1 MRLNLPLRIVSA
13 ICFFVLPV
21 WAAEPQL
28 TIYNQN
34 FAVVRVLIPLNL
46 KPGTNQVQF
55 TDITAYLEPDSVIL
69 RDPTSG
75 RSIQILEQ
83 NYRADPVSEQL
94 LLSLNEG
101 KTLDFLVQRG
111 DKTEIVQGKVIRSG
125 YVSPP
130 PQGAWYG
137 APYYG
142 GAGGAPSSL
151 QPIIEV
157 GGKLRFG
164 LPGTPLFP
172 TLADDTILKPT
183 LNWVLQSDKPGE
195 MNAEFSYV
203 TGQMSW
209 NADYNLVAPE
219 EGDLLDMVGWVTMH
233 NQTGKTFDNARIK
246 LMAGSVN
253 KIEPPMAGRFVAGEG
268 YGVGGSIGGFQPQ
281 VTEKPF
287 EEYHLYELHRPSTLH
302 DQETKQVEFVRASGI
317 KSERIYIY
325 DGAKID
331 QSRYQGWNIESIRQN
346 SEYGTQSNPD
356 VWVMREFINSEAN
369 HLGMPLPA
377 GRLRFYRQ
385 DTDGQL
391 EFTGENEIKHTPR
404 DETIRA
410 FTGSAFDIKGE
421 RRRTDYHIDI
431 GNRWLDESFE
441 IKLRNHKKEPVVVR
455 VVEHLYRGAT
465 WEITAKSDTYL
476 KTDSQTIEFR
486 VQVAP
491 DSEKTVTYMAHYTW

>member
-1 MRLNLPLRIVSA
+1 MKLSRPFVIVA
-13 ICFFVLPV
+13 AFWLVLSTS

-55 TDITAYLEPDSVIL
+55 TDTTAFLEPDSVIL
-69 RDPTSG
+69 RDPTG
-75 RSIQILEQ
+75 ARTIQIIEQ

-101 KTLDFLVQRG
+101 KTLDFIVPRG
-111 DKTEIVQGKVIRSG
+111 ETSEIVRGKIIRSG
-125 YVSPP
+125 YV
-130 PQGAWYG
+130 PQAFLYG
-137 APYYG
+137 NPYYG
-142 GAGGAPSSL
+142 GQGNAGMAQ
-151 QPIIEV
+151 QPIIEID
-157 GGKLRFG
+157 GKLRFG

-172 TLADDTILKPT
+172 ALADDTILKPT
-183 LNWVLQSDKPGE
+183 LNWLLESDKPGE
-195 MNAEFSYV
+195 MTAEFSYV

-209 NADYNLVAPE
+209 IADYNLVAPE
-219 EGDLLDMVGWVTMH
+219 QGDVLDVIGWVTIY

-246 LMAGSVN
+246 LMAGEVN
-253 KIEPPMAGRFVAGEG
+253 KLQPQNGPFARLQVVEAMGV
-268 YGVGGSIGGFQPQ
+268 VGGIGGAPP
-281 VTEKPF
+281 VSEKPF
-287 EEYHLYELHRPSTLH
+287 EEYHLYELHRPTTLH
-302 DQETKQVEFVRASGI
+302 DQETKQVEFVRAAKI
-317 KSERIYIY
+317 KSERIYVY

-331 QSRYQGWNIESIRQN
+331 QNQYRGWNIESIRQN

-356 VWVMREFINSEAN
+356 IWVMREFVNSEAN

-385 DTDGQL
+385 DSDGQL

-410 FTGSAFDIKGE
+410 FTGTAFDIKGE
-421 RRRTDYHIDI
+421 RRRTDYRIDM
-431 GNRWLDESFE
+431 GRRMLDESFE

-455 VVEHLYRGAT
+455 VVEHLYRGTT
-465 WEITAKSDTYL
+465 WEITQKSDVFL

-486 VQVAP
+486 VQIEP
-491 DSEKTVTYMAHYTW
+491 DSEKTVTYAAHYTW